1 MCKIYFSRPD
11 YARLTRLSSLF
22 PGVPLMALTATAPP
36 TVRDQVLK
44 VVPRPVIA
52 QSSVNQPNITY
63 RVVEQ
68 TSTGKSKGECI
79 DSISTV
85 CCHAPVYYIT
95 RKEERL
101 RMTVNQLLPLIEQK
115 KAIIYLDFAKDI
127 DPLAIALREAGVES
141 CSYKGQKMSGHD
153 KTKVIEN
160 WRCGDMRVMVCT
172 SAFGMGVNQ
181 PDVDI
186 VIHIGVPPS
195 IESMVQEFGRA
206 GRDGRPA
213 EGKYKCI
220 IYNVHVHICTIYCG

>member
-1 MCKIYFSRPD
+1 
-11 YARLTRLSSLF
+11 
-22 PGVPLMALTATAPP
+22 
-36 TVRDQVLK
+36 
-44 VVPRPVIA
+44 
-52 QSSVNQPNITY
+52 
-63 RVVEQ
+63 
-68 TSTGKSKGECI
+68 
-79 DSISTV
+79 
-85 CCHAPVYYIT
+85 
-95 RKEERL
+95 
-101 RMTVNQLLPLIEQK
+101 
-115 KAIIYLDFAKDI
+115 
-127 DPLAIALREAGVES
+127 
-141 CSYKGQKMSGHD
+141 MSGHD

-220 IYNVHVHICTIYCG
+220 YTMYMCIFAQFTVGNLILSYHQVSSYSRRVTFTMLTSGARAMIKMRC